1 MVYDISLTLI
11 LVVLALSLIFIFLCI
26 KKRRKSLE
34 KIINEIENDLID
46 IKKNLERIKVILNT
60 KKEREKTINRI
71 EKIRHARKR
80 SV

>member
-11 LVVLALSLIFIFLCI
+11 LVVLALSPIFIFLCI

-46 IKKNLERIKVILNT
+46 IKRNLERIKVILNT

-71 EKIRHARKR
+71 EKRRHARKR

>member
-46 IKKNLERIKVILNT
+46 IKRNLERIKVILNT

-71 EKIRHARKR
+71 EKRRHARKR